1 MKNKKKLIFN
11 IILAILVV
19 CLLGYIVWKLF
30 PIIIGLATPE
40 GRENF
45 RSEMNELGASSF
57 FVLLG
62 LQVAQILLIV
72 LPAEPL

>member
-45 RSEMNELGASSF
+45 
-57 FVLLG
+57 
-62 LQVAQILLIV
+62 
-72 LPAEPL
+72 